1 MADTPE
7 DNQAPYDA
15 MRKAAA
21 ESGGTGTGAY
31 AYERFT
37 RSLYDPTDVMANG
50 MKLSQYW
57 ADRGFNH
64 QDMYNYYT
72 SLPEDQ
78 QKIIAGGTDPWRA
91 IADSYKAAGGK
102 EWQLAAQ
109 KAAKDAEFGD
119 QLAKFV
125 ASYRTSIYDV
135 SGKIIDPIA
144 LQMTKSAAGLG
155 AQAAY
160 GAGGEGGMTG
170 AAAQQNAQGA
180 LNQYEQYRQQ
190 MAMQGLG
197 LQNNRD
203 LSLRQLAEQGRQFDA
218 GAAMQD
224 QANQY
229 NHNKGIG
236 SLIGGIGGAV
246 VGGIATIATAGAA
259 APLVPGLMA
268 GGSAIVGGLGGM
280 TVPTSGAGY
289 RPSGGTGGGGYRP
302 GGG

>member
-1 MADTPE
+1 MADTKS
-7 DNQAPYDA
+7 DGVTAPISGLLDPG
-15 MRKAAA
+15 AA
-21 ESGGTGTGAY
+21 GKMKWQD
-31 AYERFT
+31 FT
-37 RSLYDPTDVMANG
+37 TKLYDPTGQYANG
-50 MKLSQYW
+50 MALSTYW
-57 ADRGFNH
+57 ADRGVNP
-64 QDMYNYYT
+64 QDMYNYFT
-72 SLPEDQ
+72 SLPEDEQ
-78 QKIIAGGTDPWRA
+78 IMVSQSSDPWKT
-91 IADSYKAAGGK
+91 IADRYNAAGGK
-102 EWQLAAQ
+102 KWQDDANNKAAQ
-109 KAAKDAEFGD
+109 AAKDKEFGD

-203 LSLRQLAEQGRQFDA
+203 LSLRSLQEQGRQFDA

-229 NHNKGIG
+229 NQNKSIG

-246 VGGIATIATAGAA
+246 AGGIATIATGGAA
-259 APLVPGLMA
+259 APLIPGLMA
-268 GGSAIVGGLGGM
+268 GGSALGGGLGGM
-280 TVPTSGAGY
+280 TVPSSGASY
-289 RPSGGTGGGGYRP
+289 RPSAGTGGGGYRP